1 METTAVATY
10 GTGAEKVRDRDDS
23 RVMGKDEFLKLLI
36 IQLQHQDPLNPLED
50 KEFIA
55 QMAEFSSL
63 EQMINLNMN
72 LIEFMELQKL
82 SEASNLI
89 GREVEFFIE
98 EGKVL
103 KGIVD
108 RVQFNRDGIA
118 LVATVDGEEYEFTLG
133 QLVGIVS

>member
-72 LIEFMELQKL
+72 LGEFMELQKL
-82 SEASNLI
+82 GEASNLI

-108 RVQFNRDGIA
+108 RVQFNRAGIA